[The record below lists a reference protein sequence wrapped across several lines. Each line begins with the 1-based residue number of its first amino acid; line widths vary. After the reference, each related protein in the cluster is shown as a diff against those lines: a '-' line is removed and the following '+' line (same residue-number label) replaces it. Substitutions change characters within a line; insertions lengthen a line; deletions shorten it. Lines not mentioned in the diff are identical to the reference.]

1 MANPKSTSCSK
12 AIQLWE
18 EKNQQNP
25 TEAEVIKLIFMIP
38 PIEKMDAPIL
48 NTLVKCRHL
57 SLSSNCIDKMIN
69 LPNLR
74 NLEILSLSRNNI
86 KKISGLE
93 EVGQTLRE
101 LWLSYNLIEKLDN
114 LQPCQKLQTLYISNN
129 KIKNWEEVDKLKDLP
144 EIGNVLLVGNP
155 IYEGISREDAKFVIL
170 KRLPMLKNIDGT
182 IISEA
187 IRERAKELDAM
198 QESPAKKNN

>member
-1 MANPKSTSCSK
+1 MAGKSTSCSK

-25 TEAEVIKLIFMIP
+25 TEAEIIKLIFQIP

-74 NLEILSLSRNNI
+74 NLEILSLGRNNI

-93 EVGQTLRE
+93 EVGATLRE
-101 LWLSYNLIEKLDN
+101 LWLSYNFIERLDN
-114 LQPCQKLQTLYISNN
+114 LQSCVKLETLYISNN
-129 KIKNWEEVDKLKDLP
+129 KIKNWEELDKIKDLP
-144 EIGNVLLVGNP
+144 EIANVLFVGNT
-155 IYEGISREDAKFVIL
+155 IYDGMQREDAKFSVL
-170 KRLPMLKNIDGT
+170 KRIPKMKNVDGT
-182 IISEA
+182 IISES
-187 IRERAKELDAM
+187 IREKIKEMDAAA
-198 QESPAKKNN
+198 EVASPLKK

>member
-1 MANPKSTSCSK
+1 MAAAKSTSCSK

-25 TEAEVIKLIFMIP
+25 TEAEVIKLIFQIP

-48 NTLVKCRHL
+48 NTLVKCKHL
-57 SLSSNCIDKMIN
+57 SLSSNSIDKMIN

-74 NLEILSLSRNNI
+74 NLEILSLSRNGI

-114 LQPCQKLQTLYISNN
+114 LQSCQKLQTLYISNN
-129 KIKNWEEVDKLKDLP
+129 KIKNWEEIDKLKDLA
-144 EIGNVLLVGNP
+144 EIGNVLFVGNP
-155 IYEGISREDAKFVIL
+155 IYEGISREDGKYMVL
-170 KRLPMLKNIDGT
+170 RKLPNLKNIDGT
-182 IISEA
+182 IINES
-187 IRERAKELDAM
+187 IREKVREM
-198 QESPAKKNN
+198 ETNQESPKK

>member
-1 MANPKSTSCSK
+1 MAAKSTSCSK

-18 EKNQQNP
+18 EKHQQNP
-25 TEAEVIKLIFMIP
+25 TEAEVIKLIFQVP

-48 NTLVKCRHL
+48 NALVKCKHL
-57 SLSSNCIDKMIN
+57 SLSSNAVDKMIN

-114 LQPCQKLQTLYISNN
+114 LQSCQKLQTLYISNN
-129 KIKNWEEVDKLKDLP
+129 KIKNWEEIDKLKDLA
-144 EIGNVLLVGNP
+144 EIGNVLFVGNP
-155 IYEGISREDAKFVIL
+155 IYDGISREDGKYMVL
-170 KRLPMLKNIDGT
+170 KRLPMLKNVDGT
-182 IISEA
+182 IINES
-187 IRERAKELDAM
+187 IREKIKEMEANQD
-198 QESPAKKNN
+198 SPNPKK

>member
-1 MANPKSTSCSK
+1 MAGKSTSCSK

-25 TEAEVIKLIFMIP
+25 TEAEIIKLIFQIP

-48 NTLVKCRHL
+48 NTLVKCKHL

-74 NLEILSLSRNNI
+74 NLEILSLARNNI

-93 EVGQTLRE
+93 EVGATLRE
-101 LWLSYNLIEKLDN
+101 LWLSYNFIERLDN
-114 LQPCQKLQTLYISNN
+114 LQSCVKLETLYISNN
-129 KIKNWEEVDKLKDLP
+129 KIKNWEELDKIKDLP
-144 EIGNVLLVGNP
+144 EIANVLFVGNP
-155 IYEGISREDAKFVIL
+155 IYDGMQREDAKFTVL
-170 KRLPMLKNIDGT
+170 KRIPKLKNVDGT
-182 IISEA
+182 IISES
-187 IRERAKELDAM
+187 IREKIKEMDAAA
-198 QESPAKKNN
+198 EVASPIKK

>member
-1 MANPKSTSCSK
+1 MAGKSTSCSK

-25 TEAEVIKLIFMIP
+25 TEAEIIKLIFQIP

-48 NTLVKCRHL
+48 NTLVKCKHL

-74 NLEILSLSRNNI
+74 NLEILSLARNNI

-93 EVGQTLRE
+93 EVGATLRE
-101 LWLSYNLIEKLDN
+101 LWLSYNFIERLDN
-114 LQPCQKLQTLYISNN
+114 LQSCVKLETLYISNN
-129 KIKNWEEVDKLKDLP
+129 KIKNWEELDKIKDLP
-144 EIGNVLLVGNP
+144 EIANVLFVGNP
-155 IYEGISREDAKFVIL
+155 IYDGMQREDAKFTVL
-170 KRLPMLKNIDGT
+170 KRIPKLKNVDGT
-182 IISEA
+182 IISES
-187 IRERAKELDAM
+187 IREKIKEMDAAA
-198 QESPAKKNN
+198 EVASPLKK